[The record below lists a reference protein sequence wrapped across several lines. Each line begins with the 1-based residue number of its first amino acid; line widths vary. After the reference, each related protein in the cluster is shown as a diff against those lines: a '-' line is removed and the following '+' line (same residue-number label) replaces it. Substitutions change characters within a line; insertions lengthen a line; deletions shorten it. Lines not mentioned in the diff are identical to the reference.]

1 MNQYMPPTA
10 EEIQNALGLNAGA
23 VRRSWTK
30 RLAWAVLLA
39 ALAGLLLWYFLAR
52 SASTNA
58 VSYETASA
66 ATSDLVVTVSA
77 TGKIEPITKVDVGSE
92 LSGIIS
98 EVLVSEND
106 NVKAGDVLARLDVTR
121 LTAQLQGAVA
131 KVAMAE
137 AGVKQAEASA
147 EESRLALER
156 QLSLGSRGVVA
167 KEQVEIATATAAR
180 AEATVES
187 AKGQLA
193 AARADL
199 AVTSTDLNNAEITT
213 PIDGIV
219 MKRAAEPGQTVA
231 ASLQAP
237 VLFEIAR
244 DLRRIQLEAQV
255 DEADIGAVKE
265 GQQAQFTVDAYRDR
279 KFPAVIE
286 RLSFAPEEVDG
297 VVTYKAVLSAANDDL
312 SLRPGMTATARI
324 TVEDYKQKLVVPNEA
339 LRFAPPREE
348 ASSGFSITQ
357 LILPRFPRNNRAKKE
372 VSADGL
378 RSLYVLRDGAPAEV
392 RVETGASDGKQ
403 TIILPGDLK
412 AGDQVI
418 IAQRAQTQAQTQ

>member
-10 EEIQNALGLNAGA
+10 EEIQNALGLNTRA

-30 RLAWAVLLA
+30 RIGWGVLLA
-39 ALAGLLLWYFLAR
+39 ALAGLLLWFFLAR
-52 SASTNA
+52 SASTNEI
-58 VSYETASA
+58 SYETAPA
-66 ATSDLVVTVSA
+66 ALSDLVVTVSA

-106 NVKAGDVLARLDVTR
+106 NVKAGDALARLDVTR
-121 LTAQLQGAVA
+121 LKAQLQGAVA

-147 EESRLALER
+147 VESKLALER

-193 AARADL
+193 AAKADL

-237 VLFEIAR
+237 VLFEIAQ

-279 KFPAVIE
+279 KFPAIIE
-286 RLSFAPEEVDG
+286 KLSFAPEEVEG

-324 TVEDYKQKLVVPNEA
+324 TVEDYAQKLVVPNEA

-348 ASSGFSITQ
+348 TSSGFSITQ
-357 LILPRFPRNNRAKKE
+357 LILPRFPRANRGKRETSEDGKK
-372 VSADGL
+372 
-378 RSLYVLRDGAPAEV
+378 SLYVLRDGTPTEIK
-392 RVETGASDGKQ
+392 VETGASDGKK
-403 TIILPGDLK
+403 TIILSGDLK

-418 IAQRAQTQAQTQ
+418 IAQRAQTQ

>member
-1 MNQYMPPTA
+1 MNNYAPPNA
-10 EEIQNALGLNAGA
+10 DEIRNALGLGPRSA
-23 VRRSWTK
+23 RRSWAR
-30 RLAWAVLLA
+30 RLGWAALFALA
-39 ALAGLLLWYFLAR
+39 AVAIWLFFVR
-52 SASTNA
+52 SSGTNE
-58 VSYETASA
+58 VSYETAPA
-66 ATSDLVVTVSA
+66 ALSDLVVTVSA

-106 NVKAGDVLARLDVTR
+106 NVKTGDVLARLDAAR
-121 LTAQLQGAVA
+121 LSAQQKSAAA
-131 KVAMAE
+131 KVAIAE
-137 AGVKQAEASA
+137 AAVKQAEASA
-147 EESRLALER
+147 VESRLSLER
-156 QLSLGSRGVVA
+156 QTSLGNRGVVA
-167 KEQVEIATATAAR
+167 TEQVEIATATAAR

-193 AARADL
+193 GARADL
-199 AVTSTDLNNAEITT
+199 AVTSTDLNNTEIIT

-219 MKRAAEPGQTVA
+219 MKRSAEPGQTVA

-237 VLFEIAR
+237 VLFQIAQ

-286 RLSFAPEEVDG
+286 KLSFAPEEVDG

-339 LRFAPPREE
+339 LRFQPPREE
-348 ASSGFSITQ
+348 ASRGFSITQ
-357 LILPRFPRNNRAKKE
+357 LILPRFPRNSRAKKE

-378 RSLYVLRDGAPAEV
+378 RSLYVLRNGAPAEV
-392 RVETGASDGKQ
+392 KVEAGASDGKQ
-403 TIILPGDLK
+403 TIILSGDLK

-418 IAQRAQTQAQTQ
+418 IAQKVQAQ

>member
-10 EEIQNALGLNAGA
+10 EEIQNAVGLNARA
-23 VRRSWTK
+23 VRWSWT
-30 RLAWAVLLA
+30 RRIAWGVLLA
-39 ALAGLLLWYFLAR
+39 ALLGAFLWYYLAR
-52 SASTNA
+52 SATSNA
-58 VSYETASA
+58 VSYETAQA
-66 ATSDLVVTVSA
+66 AISDLVVNVSA

-106 NVKAGDVLARLDVTR
+106 NVKAGDVLARLSVTR
-121 LTAQLQGAVA
+121 LKAQLQGAVA
-131 KVAMAE
+131 KVAVAE
-137 AGVKQAEASA
+137 AAIKQAEASA
-147 EESRLALER
+147 EEARLALER

-167 KEQVEIATATAAR
+167 KEQVEIATAAAAR
-180 AEATVES
+180 ADATVES

-193 AARADL
+193 AAQADL
-199 AVTSTDLNNAEITT
+199 AVTSADLDNTEITT

-237 VLFEIAR
+237 VLFEIAQ

-286 RLSFAPEEVDG
+286 KLSFAPEEVDG

-348 ASSGFSITQ
+348 VSSGFSITQ
-357 LILPRFPRNNRAKKE
+357 LILPRFPRANRGKNE

-378 RSLYVLRDGAPAEV
+378 KSIYVLRDGAPAEIK
-392 RVETGASDGKQ
+392 VEAGASDGKR
-403 TIILPGDLK
+403 TIVLSGDLK
-412 AGDQVI
+412 PGDQVI
-418 IAQRAQTQAQTQ
+418 IAQRAQAQ

>member
-1 MNQYMPPTA
+1 MNQHVPPTA
-10 EEIQNALGLNAGA
+10 EEIQNALGLNASA
-23 VRRSWTK
+23 VRRSWAK
-30 RLAWAVLLA
+30 RIAWGLLLA
-39 ALAGLLLWYFLAR
+39 AVAAFAVWFVFVR
-52 SASTNA
+52 SVGTNA
-58 VSYETASA
+58 VSYETAPA
-66 ATSDLVVTVSA
+66 AVSDLVVTVSA

-106 NVKAGDVLARLDVTR
+106 DVKAGDVLARLDVKR
-121 LTAQLQGAVA
+121 LKAQQQSAAA
-131 KVAMAE
+131 KVAVAE
-137 AGVKQAEASA
+137 AAVKQAEASA
-147 EESRLALER
+147 VESRLGLER
-156 QLSLGSRGVVA
+156 QISLGSRGIVA
-167 KEQVEIATATAAR
+167 TEQVEIATATAAR

-237 VLFEIAR
+237 VLFQIAQ

-279 KFPAVIE
+279 RFPAVIE
-286 RLSFAPEEVDG
+286 RLSFAPEEVEG

-312 SLRPGMTATARI
+312 ALRPGMTATARI
-324 TVEDYKQKLVVPNEA
+324 TVEAYQQKLVVPNEA

-348 ASSGFSITQ
+348 VSSGFSITQ
-357 LILPRFPRNNRAKKE
+357 LILPRFPRNSRAKKE

-378 RSLYVLRDGAPAEV
+378 KSLYVLRDGAPAEIK
-392 RVETGASDGKQ
+392 VEPGASDGKQ
-403 TIILPGDLK
+403 TIILSGDLK
-412 AGDQVI
+412 PGDQVI
-418 IAQRAQTQAQTQ
+418 IAQKAQAQ